1 MSKKNDTKTTT
12 GTNRP
17 AGKVI
22 AEQWQKELGKRPDAK
37 ALAHLELEIKA
48 RANRVKEITATIDNE
63 MKGGASSH
71 DHLLDHHLN
80 VKMHESIIS
89 ELKVLLEKARDN
101 AVKPPIRRPDKAKL
115 CGRDSIEER
124 NNDIYDAVEKEIAKG
139 QYSTT
144 GARAE
149 IAVRFGLSDSQVAKI
164 HQKINKEGRQ

>member
-22 AEQWQKELGKRPDAK
+22 ADQWQKELGKRPDAK

-63 MKGGASSH
+63 MKGGASLN

-80 VKMHESIIS
+80 AKMHKSIIS

-101 AVKPPIRRPDKAKL
+101 AVKSPIKRPDKAKL

-149 IAVRFGLSDSQVAKI
+149 VAVIFGLSEKRVAEI
-164 HQKINKEGRQ
+164 HKEIKKKGRQ